1 MFAIMTIQAAIQY
14 SIEQLKIIYAEG
26 EAIAITKL
34 VMENLTGF
42 RSTDGYY
49 EKEKIFSS
57 EQVIRLNNIL
67 DRLLTH
73 EPVQYVL
80 NESWFYGFKFYV
92 DRNVLIPRPETE
104 ELVDWIITDYRFP
117 IDKLKILDVGTG
129 SGCIPIILKK
139 ELGTAET
146 WSCDISEAALKV
158 AKKNAI
164 TNNTDINFLQL
175 DFLDKQQWQQLHFFD
190 LIVSNPP
197 YIPEKDKEEMQAN
210 VLQYEPATALF
221 VQDNDPLVFYKA
233 IAEFGKTHL
242 NKNGSIYLEIHEN
255 LGETILQLFG
265 ENGYITKLKKDM
277 QGKDRMIKAV
287 YTNRQ

>member
-34 VMENLTGF
+34 VMENLICF

-49 EKEKIFSS
+49 EKEKIFST
-57 EQVIRLNNIL
+57 EQVTQLNNIL

-104 ELVDWIITDYRFP
+104 ELVEWIIADCKFPTD
-117 IDKLKILDVGTG
+117 DLKILDIGTG

-139 ELGTAET
+139 ELSTAET

-175 DFLDKQQWQQLHFFD
+175 DFLDKQQWEQLRCFD

-197 YIPEKDKEEMQAN
+197 YIPEKNKEEMQAN

-242 NKNGSIYLEIHEN
+242 NKNGSIYLEIHES
-255 LGETILQLFG
+255 LGEAILQLFG